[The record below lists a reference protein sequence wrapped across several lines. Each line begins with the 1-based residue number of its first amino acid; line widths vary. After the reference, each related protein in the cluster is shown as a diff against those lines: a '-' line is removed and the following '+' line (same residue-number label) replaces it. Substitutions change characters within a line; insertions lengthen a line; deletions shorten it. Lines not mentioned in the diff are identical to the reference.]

1 MYMETGIAVLN
12 KFHRKMSFLLGM
24 LQCCKMLSALLPLFQ
39 NFWKAEIKVT
49 TPSCLTEK
57 ISKQENIQ
65 GVTGCYCLFLVRV
78 RKLITTNLKN
88 NYSLLEKR
96 IQKSVRLEPLNV
108 LEEYSYRKMLHG
120 KYPHN
125 LLEILPGYVFF
136 IIIKEH
142 GIQRHCASGPGIIC
156 TSKRIWHLSTCC

>member
-1 MYMETGIAVLN
+1 METGIAVLN

-49 TPSCLTEK
+49 TLSYLTEK

-65 GVTGCYCLFLVRV
+65 AVTGCYCLFLTIV

-88 NYSLLEKR
+88 NYSLPKQR
-96 IQKSVRLEPLNV
+96 VQKKCKVRAIKC
-108 LEEYSYRKMLHG
+108 SRRA
-120 KYPHN
+120 
-125 LLEILPGYVFF
+125 FF
-136 IIIKEH
+136 QENAPWDISP
-142 GIQRHCASGPGIIC
+142 QPS
-156 TSKRIWHLSTCC
+156 

>member
-1 MYMETGIAVLN
+1 
-12 KFHRKMSFLLGM
+12 M

-49 TPSCLTEK
+49 TLFYLTE

-65 GVTGCYCLFLVRV
+65 AVTGCYCLFLTIV

-88 NYSLLEKR
+88 NYSLPKQR
-96 IQKSVRLEPLNV
+96 VQKSVRLEPLNV
-108 LEEYSYRKMLHG
+108 LEEHSFRKMLHG
-120 KYPHN
+120 TYPHN
-125 LLEILPGYVFF
+125 LLEILPGSVLF

-142 GIQRHCASGPGIIC
+142 GIQRHGASGTGVIC
-156 TSKRIWHLSTCC
+156 TSKRIWRLSTCCCSGEYIHCKNFEIIDTLTNE